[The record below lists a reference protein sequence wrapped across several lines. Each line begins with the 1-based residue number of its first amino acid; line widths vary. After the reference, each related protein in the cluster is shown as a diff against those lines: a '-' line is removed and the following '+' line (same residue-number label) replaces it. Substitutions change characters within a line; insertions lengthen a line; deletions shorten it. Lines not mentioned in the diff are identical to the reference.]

1 MASPKTTLTGFNASA
16 FVKKDDNDMT
26 ISLPVI
32 ADDNPTAAVPAKTTK
47 KKSTKKSEAS
57 SSAVAVPTAKT
68 SMDYVA
74 MNVPYEQSYR
84 ESETMLNEIIAQAN
98 AVSMDLMSDLQ
109 MIRASK
115 ILKNKNGAINA
126 TTENLI
132 AAMQAKLAAIRD
144 KTKIMDNIHN
154 LELKR
159 VKDLK
164 IDATDTRSDE
174 QKIAEMYNA
183 FITTTIGGNPMSQLG
198 PSPLSMMMN
207 PTQYPSQQQI
217 AIGTSADNADAQN
230 WEAGLNP
237 AQRRMLLS
245 AQNKLNIVV
254 LYDENTGNRRFAAL
268 DSSSGQEIPNVE
280 LPSESPYDLDLNPN
294 MGTAKSRRLQVVYPL
309 VIIHSPSMQA
319 Y

>member
-1 MASPKTTLTGFNASA
+1 
-16 FVKKDDNDMT
+16 
-26 ISLPVI
+26 
-32 ADDNPTAAVPAKTTK
+32 
-47 KKSTKKSEAS
+47 
-57 SSAVAVPTAKT
+57 
-68 SMDYVA
+68 MDYVA
-74 MNVPYEQSYR
+74 MNVPYEQSYQ

-98 AVSMDLMSDLQ
+98 TVSMDLMSDLQ
-109 MIRASK
+109 MIRANK
-115 ILKNKNGAINA
+115 LLKNKNVAINA

-132 AAMQAKLAAIRD
+132 AAMQAKLTAIRD
-144 KTKIMDNIHN
+144 KTKIRDTIHN

-183 FITTTIGGNPMSQLG
+183 FISTTVGGNPMSQLG

-207 PTQYPSQQQI
+207 PSQYPSQQQI
-217 AIGTSADNADAQN
+217 AIGAGSDPSGAND
-230 WEAGLNP
+230 WEARLNP

-254 LYDENTGNRRFAAL
+254 LYDENSGNRRFAAL
-268 DSSSGQEIPNVE
+268 NSSTGQEIPDVE